1 MSKRKLI
8 IGFCIIM
15 IILAFAMMWVARGF
29 DSTTIDTS
37 MPGSR
42 FFPMLT
48 LALIVCFS
56 LALIAKNLFM
66 HKQAPEESAQRVDLS
81 KFEIL
86 RVASVAASAFVAY
99 ALWSRVGFLP
109 IAGFLILAIGLIL
122 RVRSVW
128 SYIGLAAIA
137 VAMFFI
143 MNSLGVPLGA
153 I

>member
-8 IGFCIIM
+8 IGFCVIM
-15 IILAFAMMWVARGF
+15 IILASSMMWVALGF
-29 DSTTIDTS
+29 APKEPGTS

-56 LALIAKNLFM
+56 LALIVKNFFM
-66 HKQAPEESAQRVDLS
+66 QTQAPEESEQRVDLS
-81 KFEIL
+81 KFEVL
-86 RVASVAASAFVAY
+86 RVASVAASGFVAY